1 MTSPLILD
9 GSSLTLQ
16 DVLAVARHASR
27 RVVMLSSDAREKMA
41 ASRAWV
47 DRVADS
53 GQPIVYGINTGFGVF
68 ATRTIPIDQS
78 DRLSRN
84 LIISHAIGIGEPFT
98 EEVVRAAM
106 LIRANTL
113 AIGHSGIRPDT
124 VQTLIDML
132 NAGVHPIIPSQ
143 GSLGASGD
151 LAPLAHLALVLSRDP
166 IDDALFSG
174 EAIYQGE
181 RLPGHVAMQR
191 AGLERRVLGAK
202 EALALNN
209 GATFCAAIAAL
220 AVCDAQNLLEHCLVA
235 LAMSLEALRGVSRA
249 FDEHLHR
256 ARRQIGQ
263 IEVAARVRA
272 LIAGS
277 TLIDATDRVQD
288 AYSLRAAPQ
297 VLGAVQ
303 DSLAHV
309 RSIVERELNA
319 ATDNPLIFLDLPGEN
334 KALSGGNF
342 HGEPLALVLDFLS
355 IAAAEIASISER
367 RLARLLDDSL
377 NDGLPAMLV
386 EHGGLDSGLMMAQYT
401 AAALVSEN
409 KTLAHPDVVD
419 SIPTSSN
426 QEDFN
431 PMAMAAA
438 RHARQIVA
446 HGEQVI
452 ALELMAAAQALDLRL
467 RADATVRLG
476 QGTAQALRVI
486 RREVAY
492 LERDRLIMEDAR
504 KMVELVRR
512 GDLLKHEGV
521 D

>member
-1 MTSPLILD
+1 MTLPLLLD
-9 GSSLTLQ
+9 GNSLTIE
-16 DVLAVARHASR
+16 DVIDVARQR
-27 RVVMLSSDAREKMA
+27 REVVWSAEARA
-41 ASRAWV
+41 RVAVSRAWV
-47 DRVADS
+47 DRVTAT
-53 GQPIVYGINTGFGVF
+53 GHPTVYGINTGFGVF
-68 ATRTIPIDQS
+68 AARHIPIEQA

-84 LIISHAIGIGEPFT
+84 LIISHAIGVGEPLP

-113 AIGHSGIRPDT
+113 AIGYSGIRPETIDA
-124 VQTLIDML
+124 LIAML
-132 NAGVHPIIPSQ
+132 NAGVHPIIPNQ

-151 LAPLAHLALVLSRDP
+151 LAPLSHLALVLSRDP
-166 IDDALFSG
+166 DDDALFSS
-174 EAIYQGE
+174 EAIYHGE
-181 RLPGHVAMQR
+181 RLPGHVAMQH
-191 AGLERRVLGAK
+191 AGIARRVLGPK

-209 GATFCAAIAAL
+209 GATFCAALAAL
-220 AVCDAQNLLEHCLVA
+220 AVADAENLLENSIVV

-249 FDEHLHR
+249 FDEHLHL

-263 IEVAARVRA
+263 VAVAARVRD
-272 LIAGS
+272 LIQGS

-297 VLGAVQ
+297 VLGAVK

-309 RSIVERELNA
+309 RSIIARELNA
-319 ATDNPLIFLDLPGEN
+319 ATDNPLIFLDLAEEN

-342 HGEPLALVLDFLS
+342 HGEPIALAMNFLA

-367 RLARLLDDSL
+367 RLARLLDDKL

-419 SIPTSSN
+419 SIPTSAN

-446 HGEQVI
+446 HGEQVV
-452 ALELMAAAQALDLRL
+452 ALEMLAAAQALDLRQ
-467 RADATVRLG
+467 RADPRVRFG
-476 QGTAQALRVI
+476 EGTATAHANI
-486 RREVAY
+486 RRAVPY
-492 LERDRLIMEDAR
+492 LERDRLLMIDVR
-504 KMVELVRR
+504 KAVELLRR
-512 GDLLKHEGV
+512 GEFTRAVL
-521 D
+521 